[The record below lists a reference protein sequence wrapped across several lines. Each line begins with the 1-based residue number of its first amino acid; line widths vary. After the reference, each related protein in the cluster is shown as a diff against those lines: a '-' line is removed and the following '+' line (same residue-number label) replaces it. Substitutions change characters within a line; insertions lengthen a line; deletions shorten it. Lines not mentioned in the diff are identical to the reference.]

1 VALKHFWIPSFFV
14 PNTHRG
20 LSEQRHA
27 WRNGPRAIG
36 QKNIGK
42 FYRAS
47 RLKRLAYNL
56 TVTEAILMKALG
68 VISTTALFLLLGT
81 TLRAYAQD
89 EHHEPEAKPAQH
101 EEPAKPAQLEEQAKP
116 EKQAAEAKPAK
127 QEKQAAP
134 EKQEARAKP
143 ATQEKQAKPEKQEA
157 RAKPATQ
164 EKQVKPEKQAAQA
177 KSEKQPQA
185 KQVKQEGRSNTAGQ
199 RPQRTAAQEQRQRA
213 EPALRLSARGSGRIP
228 DDRFRANFGE
238 SHTFVINQPVM
249 VGGFS
254 RFQYGGFWFGF
265 VNPWPVGWY
274 YTDNVYVDY
283 VDGGYYLCNPYYPGA
298 RVSISVVI

>member
-1 VALKHFWIPSFFV
+1 
-14 PNTHRG
+14 
-20 LSEQRHA
+20 
-27 WRNGPRAIG
+27 
-36 QKNIGK
+36 
-42 FYRAS
+42 
-47 RLKRLAYNL
+47 
-56 TVTEAILMKALG
+56 MKALG

-143 ATQEKQAKPEKQEA
+143 ATQEKQ
-157 RAKPATQ
+157 
-164 EKQVKPEKQAAQA
+164 VKPEKQAAQA
-177 KSEKQPQA
+177 RSEKQPQA

>member
-1 VALKHFWIPSFFV
+1 
-14 PNTHRG
+14 
-20 LSEQRHA
+20 
-27 WRNGPRAIG
+27 
-36 QKNIGK
+36 
-42 FYRAS
+42 
-47 RLKRLAYNL
+47 
-56 TVTEAILMKALG
+56 MKALG

-81 TLRAYAQD
+81 TLPAYAQD

-101 EEPAKPAQLEEQAKP
+101 EEPAKPAQHEEQ
-116 EKQAAEAKPAK
+116 AKPAK
-127 QEKQAAP
+127 QEKQAKP
-134 EKQEARAKP
+134 EKQEAQAKP

-164 EKQVKPEKQAAQA
+164 EKQAKPEKQAAQA

-238 SHTFVINQPVM
+238 DHTFVINQPVM

-298 RVSISVVI
+298 RVGISVVI

>member
-1 VALKHFWIPSFFV
+1 M
-14 PNTHRG
+14 R
-20 LSEQRHA
+20 
-27 WRNGPRAIG
+27 
-36 QKNIGK
+36 
-42 FYRAS
+42 
-47 RLKRLAYNL
+47 
-56 TVTEAILMKALG
+56 ALG

-81 TLRAYAQD
+81 TLPSYAQD

-101 EEPAKPAQLEEQAKP
+101 EEPANPAQHEEQAKP
-116 EKQAAEAKPAK
+116 EKQ
-127 QEKQAAP
+127 EKQAKP

-143 ATQEKQAKPEKQEA
+143 ATQEKQAKPEKQ
-157 RAKPATQ
+157 
-164 EKQVKPEKQAAQA
+164 AAQA
-177 KSEKQPQA
+177 KPEKQPQA
-185 KQVKQEGRSNTAGQ
+185 RQVKQEGRSNTSG

-238 SHTFVINQPVM
+238 GHTFVINQPVM
-249 VGGFS
+249 VGGYS

-265 VNPWPVGWY
+265 LNPWPVGWY

-298 RVSISVVI
+298 RVAISVVI

>member
-1 VALKHFWIPSFFV
+1 M
-14 PNTHRG
+14 R
-20 LSEQRHA
+20 
-27 WRNGPRAIG
+27 
-36 QKNIGK
+36 
-42 FYRAS
+42 
-47 RLKRLAYNL
+47 
-56 TVTEAILMKALG
+56 ALG

-81 TLRAYAQD
+81 TLPSYAQD

-101 EEPAKPAQLEEQAKP
+101 EEPAKPAQHEEQAKP
-116 EKQAAEAKPAK
+116 EKQ
-127 QEKQAAP
+127 EKQARP

-164 EKQVKPEKQAAQA
+164 EKQAKPEKQAAQA

-185 KQVKQEGRSNTAGQ
+185 KQVKQEGRSNTSG
-199 RPQRTAAQEQRQRA
+199 RPQRTAAQEQRQRV

-238 SHTFVINQPVM
+238 GHTFVINQPVM
-249 VGGFS
+249 VGGYS

-265 VNPWPVGWY
+265 LNPWPVGWY

-298 RVSISVVI
+298 RVAISVVI